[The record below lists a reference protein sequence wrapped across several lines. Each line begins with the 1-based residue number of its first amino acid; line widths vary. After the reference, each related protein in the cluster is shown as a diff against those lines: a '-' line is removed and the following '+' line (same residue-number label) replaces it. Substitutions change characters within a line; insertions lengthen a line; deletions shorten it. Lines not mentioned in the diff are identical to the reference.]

1 MCGNKRPSSSQDE
14 VVQMWKIAKKQPS
27 TVMIAE
33 DKSNEV
39 LSFGCP
45 WTTMSRSNS
54 ENVNHDYRSEKMELQ
69 DDCDDDSDITSCNDS
84 SQIFH
89 NFINRSPSRR
99 NTKYEYDAYLDKSYD
114 AEGVVQRVIKRKFQ
128 DVRDVDILVD
138 ELIRKTNKSLGWI
151 GENSTALVPNPSL
164 PFYHP
169 VSNFSSSTRHSDTSE
184 GRDKISTR
192 PDGDDS
198 NAMKSILILS
208 SESTRLSLS
217 QQHKESDMPISNVQG
232 VIVEGTL
239 SAQNEKFSG
248 CVTHSDW
255 PIEEITDG

>member
-14 VVQMWKIAKKQPS
+14 VVDKWKITKKQTS
-27 TVMIAE
+27 AVMIAE

-39 LSFGCP
+39 LSFGYP
-45 WTTMSRSNS
+45 WTTMSRSKS
-54 ENVNHDYRSEKMELQ
+54 ENGCHDYRSEKMELQ

-99 NTKYEYDAYLDKSYD
+99 NTKYDYDAYLDKSYD
-114 AEGVVQRVIKRKFQ
+114 AEGVVQRIIKRKFQ
-128 DVRDVDILVD
+128 DLRDVDILVD

-151 GENSTALVPNPSL
+151 GENSSALVPNPSL

-169 VSNFSSSTRHSDTSE
+169 VSNFSSSSRHSDVSGGGE
-184 GRDKISTR
+184 RISTHS
-192 PDGDDS
+192 DGDDS
-198 NAMKSILILS
+198 NAIKGLCIIS
-208 SESTRLSLS
+208 SESTRLS
-217 QQHKESDMPISNVQG
+217 DMPISNERG
-232 VIVEGTL
+232 VVAEGTL
-239 SAQNEKFSG
+239 STQNEKFSG